1 MSTGEEVE
9 EENLN
14 TGRDCLGK
22 EKVEVKEYLSQ
33 LFLHFE
39 MLSSLC
45 KSPNLKD
52 SWEIKKKRAENQ
64 VLLIMV

>member
-1 MSTGEEVE
+1 MVLEEVE

-14 TGRDCLGK
+14 IGRDCLGK
-22 EKVEVKEYLSQ
+22 EKAEVKEYLSQ

-45 KSPNLKD
+45 KSPNLED
-52 SWEIKKKRAENQ
+52 SWEIKKKKRAENQ
-64 VLLIMV
+64 GLLIVV